1 MSPVPLAG
9 AWVSC
14 ARPDPAAPLRLWC
27 LPFAGGGAAAW
38 NSWIPRLAGVAEVA
52 ALRPPG
58 RESRLREAPATRW
71 GPVVEGLLREMQPH
85 LGRKYVLAGHSL
97 GAMLAF
103 ELARLARERGLAGP
117 AGLVV
122 SGARA
127 PGVPRREPDLH
138 GLPDAEFIEEL
149 DRRYQGIPPG
159 VRSEPELLALLLP
172 VMRADLAIFETY
184 AYAPGAPLPVP
195 ILALGGAADPHVS
208 REEALAW
215 RAQTTGRFEAEFL
228 PGGHFFIQSG
238 LGAVTARVGK
248 FLASVWAGNQPFSAT
263 GFAWE

>member
-1 MSPVPLAG
+1 MSQVPLVG

-27 LPFAGGGAAAW
+27 LPFAGGGASAW
-38 NSWIPRLAGVAEVA
+38 NSWIPRLSGVAEIA

-71 GPVVEGLLREMQPH
+71 TPVVEGLLKEMEPH
-85 LGRKYVLAGHSL
+85 LGRKYVLMGHSL

-103 ELARLARERGLAGP
+103 ELARLARERGLPGP
-117 AGLVV
+117 AALVV

-127 PGVPRREPDLH
+127 PGCPRREPDLH

-184 AYAPGAPLPVP
+184 ACGA
-195 ILALGGAADPHVS
+195 GAALAVPLLAMSGATDPHVT

-215 RAQTTGRFEAEFL
+215 REQTSGRFESEFF
-228 PGGHFFIQSG
+228 PGGHFFIQTD
-238 LGAVTARVGK
+238 LAAVTARVGR
-248 FLASVWAGNQPFSAT
+248 FLAQV
-263 GFAWE
+263 